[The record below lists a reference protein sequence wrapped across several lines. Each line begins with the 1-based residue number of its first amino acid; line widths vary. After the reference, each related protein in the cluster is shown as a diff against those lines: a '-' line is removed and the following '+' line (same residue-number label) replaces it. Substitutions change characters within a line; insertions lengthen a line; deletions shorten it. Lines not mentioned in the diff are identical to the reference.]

1 MKLVEGKLNKT
12 IKFNYQ
18 VIQFWKLNLKNIN

>member
-18 VIQFWKLNLKNIN
+18 AIQFWKVNIKKIN

>member
-1 MKLVEGKLNKT
+1 MKLVKGKLNKT

-18 VIQFWKLNLKNIN
+18 AIQFWKVNLKKN